1 MDIRPVRIWR
11 FPYNFPC
18 RCLQPPMRVA
28 VLLIGLLLALG
39 TGPAR
44 VSAQAQS
51 DSTYTVESGDTL
63 YSIAR
68 EMGVSVRS
76 LMRWNALEDTSLQ
89 VGQTLRIR
97 PPPEADAPPQPA
109 QDTTDTTDAPQAP
122 PPSADT
128 ENATPV
134 DTSSDSTSAPYG
146 QHTVDAGDTFVT
158 LALRLGTPADSL
170 FRLNDSTTVP
180 LSPGRTLRLPRR
192 FAPPTHVV
200 QSGETLYSIAGEYGV
215 SVRAL
220 KAENDLDPNALEPGQ
235 RVRIPGRTVDL
246 PPDGEWSDPDSTGR
260 VAVYPD
266 AFAGRLTASG
276 TTYEPDDFVVSHP
289 SLPFNS
295 VVLLSTRNPASHTF
309 ARVID
314 RGPVEEGVLL
324 DVSEAVARQLS
335 LDPTTSP
342 SVALRVV
349 WVANDTD

>member
-1 MDIRPVRIWR
+1 
-11 FPYNFPC
+11 
-18 RCLQPPMRVA
+18 MRV
-28 VLLIGLLLALG
+28 VILLTGLLLAVG
-39 TGPAR
+39 VGPAR
-44 VSAQAQS
+44 VGAQVPS

-68 EMGVSVRS
+68 EVGVSVRS

-97 PPPEADAPPQPA
+97 PPSNADAPPKPA
-109 QDTTDTTDAPQAP
+109 QDTADAP
-122 PPSADT
+122 PPAEPPSPPADT
-128 ENATPV
+128 EDVSPV
-134 DTSSDSTSAPYG
+134 DTTTDTTSAPYG
-146 QHTVDAGDTFVT
+146 RYTVDAGETFVT
-158 LALRLGTPADSL
+158 LALRLGTPTDSL
-170 FRLNDSTTVP
+170 FRLNDRTTSP

-200 QSGETLYSIAGEYGV
+200 QTGETLYSIAGEYGV

-220 KAENDLDPNALEPGQ
+220 SAENDLDPDALEPGQ
-235 RVRIPGRTVDL
+235 RIQIPGRTATL
-246 PPDGEWSDPDSTGR
+246 PPEGEWAAPDSTGR
-260 VAVYPD
+260 VATYPD

-295 VVLLSTRNPASHTF
+295 VVLLSTQDPAHHTF

-324 DVSEAVARQLS
+324 DVSEAVARQLA
-335 LDPTTSP
+335 LDPTASP
-342 SVALRVV
+342 TVALRVV
-349 WVANDTD
+349 WIASETD